1 MPCASVPRLVW
12 RMLLCRL
19 LATCVGEPSI
29 VHAHAE
35 TYSCVVMHTACTC
48 YDILVCC
55 YAHCL
60 HMLGHTRVVETSIV
74 HVDFC
79 MSMAAPASSP
89 SALTILCTCIHR
101 GACTCTHIC
110 LSTVVC
116 NDVSLHMLENKVHT
130 HTHKHTHSPFPKLTQ
145 KQTTHTTTS
154 TWPSQ
159 LFISM
164 YINRS
169 LIILTPNCYR
179 YGKTAQE

>member
-1 MPCASVPRLVW
+1 
-12 RMLLCRL
+12 
-19 LATCVGEPSI
+19 

-130 HTHKHTHSPFPKLTQ
+130 HTLTHTHTHTHSH
-145 KQTTHTTTS
+145 THTHTQTHTQS
-154 TWPSQ
+154 
-159 LFISM
+159 ISKT
-164 YINRS
+164 YTKTNNTHHNIK
-169 LIILTPNCYR
+169 LALTLVYL
-179 YGKTAQE
+179 YV